1 MKSVECWHWQLRS
14 ETVPHEVTT
23 TRWLISEAEARQR
36 DPNAVR
42 VPGTLVVRELPETS
56 EEKAI
61 RQRIFDVNPNR
72 ARGDA

>member
-14 ETVPHEVTT
+14 ETSR
-23 TRWLISEAEARQR
+23 TRSPPRGGLISEAEARQR